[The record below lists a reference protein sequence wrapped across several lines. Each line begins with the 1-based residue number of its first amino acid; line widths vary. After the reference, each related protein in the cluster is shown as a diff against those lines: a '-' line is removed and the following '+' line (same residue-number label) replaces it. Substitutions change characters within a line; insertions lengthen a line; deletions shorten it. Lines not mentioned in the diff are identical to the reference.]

1 MAVETLKYYICAN
14 CKYRKKLNYTNYYP
28 CGICKAGDHYCNDTL
43 SDAKNFTMQMDELIK
58 SNKKLVGDMTN
69 GYFYIDSGLCTTIE
83 KVIFNPPA
91 TIVYWSDNTKTVVKT
106 QNDELF
112 DPEKGLAMA
121 VMKKSF
127 GNKGSYYNEVKKWVE
142 PYYKEHAVYV
152 KTEEEKLYI
161 DDDIAEIVRIKADIE
176 FQKAMEDIRKY
187 AHNAV
192 REVLS
197 ND

>member
-1 MAVETLKYYICAN
+1 MAEKKYYLCSTCVHAKESDGN
-14 CKYRKKLNYTNYYP
+14 R
-28 CGICKAGDHYCNDTL
+28 ARYCNNCSGNNYNKI
-43 SDAKNFTMQMDELIK
+43 SDAKSFTMQMDELIK

-91 TIVYWSDNTKTVVKT
+91 TIVYWTDSTKTVVRT

-127 GNKGSYYNEVKKWVE
+127 GNKGNYYNEVKKWVE
-142 PYYKEHAVYV
+142 PYYEEHAVYMKV
-152 KTEEEKLYI
+152 ADELEVTLSDNEVLQI
-161 DDDIAEIVRIKADIE
+161 RDDIKKLAAEID
-176 FQKAMEDIRKY
+176 FQKAIEDLHACAFGVKRGKF
-187 AHNAV
+187 
-192 REVLS
+192 E
-197 ND
+197 

>member
-1 MAVETLKYYICAN
+1 MAEKKYYLCSTCTHAKEIGWDKAHHCNN
-14 CKYRKKLNYTNYYP
+14 CSGNNYNK
-28 CGICKAGDHYCNDTL
+28 I
-43 SDAKNFTMQMDELIK
+43 SDAKSFTMQMDELIK
-58 SNKKLVGDMTN
+58 ANKKLVGDIEN
-69 GYFYIDSGLCTTIE
+69 GYFYIDSGLCTTID

-91 TIVYWSDNTKTVVKT
+91 TIVYWSDSTKTIVKT
-106 QNDELF
+106 QNDEMF

-161 DDDIAEIVRIKADIE
+161 DDDIAEIVRIKADLDLSTE
-176 FQKAMEDIRKY
+176 KAMEDIRRHTLNT
-187 AHNAV
+187 ARGV
-192 REVLS
+192 IE
-197 ND
+197 